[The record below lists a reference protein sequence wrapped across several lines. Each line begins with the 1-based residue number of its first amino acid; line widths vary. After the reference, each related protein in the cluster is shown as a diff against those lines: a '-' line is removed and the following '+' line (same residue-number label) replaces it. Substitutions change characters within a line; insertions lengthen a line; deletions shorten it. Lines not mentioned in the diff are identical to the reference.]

1 MIPATGD
8 AETATRSALSPSP
21 PPAYMEIYPDT
32 SDTTFT
38 SISINHLGPPV
49 EREAGAE
56 NPSLLN
62 PVTLLNDADVRYLQ
76 Q

>member
-8 AETATRSALSPSP
+8 AETANRSALSPSP

-38 SISINHLGPPV
+38 SININHLEPPAAG
-49 EREAGAE
+49 EARPE
-56 NPSLLN
+56 NPAFLN
-62 PVTLLNDADVRYLQ
+62 PVTLLNDADVRYIIQ
-76 Q
+76 

>member
-8 AETATRSALSPSP
+8 AETANRSALSPSP

-38 SISINHLGPPV
+38 SININHLGPPAAG
-49 EREAGAE
+49 EARVE

-62 PVTLLNDADVRYLQ
+62 PVTLLNDADVRYMLQ
-76 Q
+76 